1 MGFSINKNNR
11 EEEGFEVSELI
22 NNREYRQSVLKEII
36 SDLHRGKSVDEV
48 KARFEET
55 FQDVSATEIAELEQT
70 LIQEGLPVEEVQ
82 RLCDVH
88 AAVFKDSI
96 TEIHRPEKIED
107 TPGHPLHTFKLE
119 NRELEKFLSEK
130 LESHLAAFRQE
141 DKQETIDLLKQDL
154 ELLRGIDRHYAR
166 KENLLFPLL
175 EKYGITAPPKVM
187 WGVDDEIRT
196 AIKEGLNLLSNYTDT
211 KEQVAAQIKSTIEK
225 VREMIF
231 KEENILFPMAIDTLT
246 EDEWG
251 AIAAESEEIGY
262 FLTEPAAAWKP
273 ANLNVEAKAQAEGER
288 PADGYIRFETGL
300 LLPEEISQI
309 FNTLP
314 VDITFVDRDGIVKFF
329 SQTKDRIFPR
339 PKTVIGRNVANCH
352 PPASVHVVEQIV
364 EDFKSGRKD
373 AEKFWIKMGERYVYI
388 QYFAVRNANGE
399 YMGTLEVTQDIKP
412 LQEITGEKRLLDD

>member
-1 MGFSINKNNR
+1 M
-11 EEEGFEVSELI
+11 SELI
-22 NNREYRQSVLKEII
+22 NNREYRRSVLKEII
-36 SDLHRGKSVDEV
+36 SDLHRGKSVDDV

-55 FQDVSATEIAELEQT
+55 FQGVSATEIAELEQT

-88 AAVFKDSI
+88 AAIFKGSI
-96 TEIHRPEKIED
+96 TEIHRPRKIED
-107 TPGHPLHTFKLE
+107 TPGHPVHTFKLE
-119 NRELEKFLSEK
+119 NRELEKFLAEK
-130 LESHLAAFRQE
+130 LEPHLEAFRQE
-141 DKQETIDLLKQDL
+141 DKAETIDQLNQDL
-154 ELLRGIDRHYAR
+154 EVLRGIDRHYAR

-187 WGVDDEIRT
+187 WGVDDEIRV
-196 AIKEGLNLLSNYTDT
+196 AIKEGISLLSNYTGAKD
-211 KEQVAAQIKSTIEK
+211 QVDKHLKAMIEK

-246 EDEWG
+246 EDEWA
-251 AIAAESEEIGY
+251 AIAGESEEIGY
-262 FLTEPAAAWKP
+262 FLTQPAAEWKP
-273 ANLNVEAKAQAEGER
+273 VKVDVEEKAQAEGER

-314 VDITFVDRDGIVKFF
+314 VDITFVDREGVVKFF

-339 PKTVIGRNVANCH
+339 PKTVIGRDVANCH
-352 PPASVHVVEQIV
+352 PPASVHIVEQIV
-364 EDFKSGRKD
+364 EDFVSGRKD
-373 AEKFWIKMGERYVYI
+373 TEEFWIKMGERYVYI

-412 LQEITGEKRLLDD
+412 LQEITGEKRLLDE

>member
-1 MGFSINKNNR
+1 M
-11 EEEGFEVSELI
+11 SELI
-22 NNREYRQSVLKEII
+22 NNREYRRSVLKEII

-55 FQDVSATEIAELEQT
+55 FQGVSATEIAELEQT

-88 AAVFKDSI
+88 AAIFKGSI
-96 TEIHRPEKIED
+96 TEIHRPRKIED
-107 TPGHPLHTFKLE
+107 TPGHPVHTFKLE
-119 NRELEKFLSEK
+119 NRELEKFLAEK
-130 LESHLAAFRQE
+130 LEPHLEAFRQE
-141 DKQETIDLLKQDL
+141 DKAETIEQLNQDL
-154 ELLRGIDRHYAR
+154 EVLRGIDRHYAR

-187 WGVDDEIRT
+187 WGVDDEIRV
-196 AIKEGLNLLSNYTDT
+196 AIKEGISLLSNYTGAKD
-211 KEQVAAQIKSTIEK
+211 QVDKHLKAMIEK

-246 EDEWG
+246 EDEWA
-251 AIAAESEEIGY
+251 AIADESKEIGY
-262 FLTEPAAAWKP
+262 FLTQPAAEWKP
-273 ANLNVEAKAQAEGER
+273 VKVDVEEKAQAEGER

-314 VDITFVDRDGIVKFF
+314 VDITFVDREGVVKFF

-339 PKTVIGRNVANCH
+339 PKTVIGRDVANCH
-352 PPASVHVVEQIV
+352 PPASVHIVEQIV
-364 EDFKSGRKD
+364 EDFVSGRKD
-373 AEKFWIKMGERYVYI
+373 TEEFWIKMGERYVYI

-412 LQEITGEKRLLDD
+412 LQEITGEKRLLDE

>member
-1 MGFSINKNNR
+1 M
-11 EEEGFEVSELI
+11 SELI

-36 SDLHRGKSVDEV
+36 GDLHRGKSVDEV
-48 KARFEET
+48 NARFEET
-55 FQDVSATEIAELEQT
+55 FQGVSATEIAELEQA

-88 AAVFKDSI
+88 AAVFKGSI

-119 NRELEKFLSEK
+119 NRELEKFLAEK
-130 LESHLAAFRQE
+130 LEPHLEAFRQE
-141 DKQETIDLLKQDL
+141 DKPETVEHLKQDL

-196 AIKEGLNLLSNYTDT
+196 AIKEGINLLANYTGA
-211 KEQVAAQIKSTIEK
+211 KEQVVEKINEMIVK

-251 AIAAESEEIGY
+251 EIAVESEEIGY
-262 FLTEPAAAWKP
+262 FLAQPAAEWKP
-273 ANLNVEAKAQAEGER
+273 ANINVEEKAKAEGDR
-288 PADGYIRFETGL
+288 LADGYIRFEAGL

-314 VDITFVDRDGIVKFF
+314 VDITFVDREGIVKFF

-339 PKTVIGRNVANCH
+339 PKTVIGRKVANCH
-352 PPASVHVVEQIV
+352 PPTSVHVVEQIV
-364 EDFKSGRKD
+364 EDFKSRRKD
-373 AEKFWIKMGERYVYI
+373 TEEFWIKMGERYVYI
-388 QYFAVRNANGE
+388 RYFAVRNTNGE